1 MSYFESKS
9 KSHVISAILHNI
21 QFFCFNYIFSPSQ
34 IWIFCSLIRLRF
46 LPDTCSISE
55 DVVSPLPRMYHSNS
69 RNYFFQKSTV
79 KAELNMAPVL
89 FRGFPGGSAG
99 QESACN
105 AGDLGPIPRLGRST
119 GEGNGYPLQYSDL
132 ENSID
137 CIAHGIAKSRSQQSY
152 FHFHFPCYA
161 EL

>member
-1 MSYFESKS
+1 
-9 KSHVISAILHNI
+9 
-21 QFFCFNYIFSPSQ
+21 
-34 IWIFCSLIRLRF
+34 
-46 LPDTCSISE
+46 
-55 DVVSPLPRMYHSNS
+55 
-69 RNYFFQKSTV
+69 
-79 KAELNMAPVL
+79 MAPVL

-105 AGDLGPIPRLGRST
+105 GGDLGWIPRLGRSA

-137 CIAHGIAKSRSQQSY
+137 CIAHGIAKSWSQQSD